1 MTLTIEITSD
11 FICPWCLVADTRL
24 KKAIAKLAPVTDIQ
38 QIWYPY
44 ELNPTMPEAG
54 MDRKT
59 YRSMKFGSW
68 AYSQQLDTQTI
79 QATKDDGINFRYDL
93 MSKTPNTLKAHRLT
107 WLAATSNKATEMA
120 TRIFN
125 AYFTEGK
132 DITDIST
139 LAKLAADVG
148 MDEQQIKDFLH
159 TDVGVTEVRELEKQ
173 AASRGIRSVP
183 TIKIGR
189 EIIIGG
195 QPVEVFMAALHKAL
209 LQTTKA

>member
-11 FICPWCLVADTRL
+11 FICPWCLVAETRL
-24 KKAIAKLAPVTDIQ
+24 KKAIAKLDRVTDIL
-38 QIWYPY
+38 QIWYPF

-54 MDRKT
+54 MERKA

-68 AYSQQLDTQTI
+68 AYSQQLDAQTI
-79 QATKDDGINFRYDL
+79 KATKDDGINFRYDL

-132 DITDIST
+132 DITDIPT

-148 MDEQQIKDFLH
+148 MDEQQAKDFLH
-159 TDVGVTEVRELEKQ
+159 TDTGITEVRELEKQ

-183 TIKIGR
+183 TIKIER
-189 EIIIGG
+189 
-195 QPVEVFMAALHKAL
+195 
-209 LQTTKA
+209 

>member
-11 FICPWCLVADTRL
+11 FICPWCLVAETRL
-24 KKAIAKLAPVTDIQ
+24 KKAIAQLNSPVAIK

-44 ELNPTMPEAG
+44 ELNPTMPETG
-54 MDRKT
+54 MDRKA

-68 AYSQQLDTQTI
+68 AYSQQLDAQTI

-93 MSKTPNTLKAHRLT
+93 ISKTPNTLKAHRLT

-125 AYFTEGK
+125 AYFTQGK
-132 DITDIST
+132 DITDIAT

-183 TIKIGR
+183 TIAIGQ
-189 EIIIGG
+189 EIIVGG
-195 QPVEVFMAALHKAL
+195 QPVEVFMAALQNAL
-209 LQTTKA
+209 KQITKV